1 MNQYLNFSLKG
12 KVALVTGA
20 SYGIGFAIA
29 SAFAEQG
36 ATVCFN
42 DINQE
47 LVDKGMAAYAA
58 KGIKAHGYVCDVTD
72 EPAVQAMVATIAKEV
87 VCFND
92 INQELVDKGMAA
104 YAAKGIKAHG
114 YVCDVTDE
122 PAVQAMVATIAKEVG
137 TIDILVNNAGIIRR
151 VPMHEMEAADFRKVI
166 DIDLNAPF
174 IVSKAVL
181 PAMMEK
187 RAGKIINICSMMSE
201 LGRETVSA
209 YAAAKGGLKMLTRN
223 ICSEYGEYNIQC
235 NGIGPGYIAT
245 PQTAPLR
252 EPQADGSR
260 HPFDSFICAK
270 TPAGRWLDPEELT
283 GPAVFLASEAS
294 NAVNGHVLYVD
305 GGILAYIGKQ
315 PK

>member
-1 MNQYLNFSLKG
+1 MNQYLNFSLEG

-36 ATVCFN
+36 A
-42 DINQE
+42 
-47 LVDKGMAAYAA
+47 K
-58 KGIKAHGYVCDVTD
+58 
-72 EPAVQAMVATIAKEV
+72 

-151 VPMHEMEAADFRKVI
+151 VPMHEMDAADFRRVI

-174 IVSKAVL
+174 IVAKAVL

-223 ICSEYGEYNIQC
+223 S
-235 NGIGPGYIAT
+235 IGPGYIAT

-252 EPQADGSR
+252 EKQADGSR

>member
-1 MNQYLNFSLKG
+1 MLKD
-12 KVALVTGA
+12 KVAVVTGA
-20 SYGIGFAIA
+20 GRGIGRAIA
-29 SAFAEQG
+29 KTFAGYGAKVVVNYNGSEERANSLVAEIKEAGGEAVAYKANVADFTEAEGLIKFALEQYG
-36 ATVCFN
+36 RV
-42 DINQE
+42 
-47 LVDKGMAAYAA
+47 
-58 KGIKAHGYVCDVTD
+58 
-72 EPAVQAMVATIAKEV
+72 
-87 VCFND
+87 
-92 INQELVDKGMAA
+92 
-104 YAAKGIKAHG
+104 
-114 YVCDVTDE
+114 
-122 PAVQAMVATIAKEVG
+122 
-137 TIDILVNNAGIIRR
+137 DILVNNAGIIRR
-151 VPMHEMEAADFRKVI
+151 VPMHEMEAADFRRVI

-181 PAMMEK
+181 PAMMK
-187 RAGKIINICSMMSE
+187 KGHGKIINICSMMSE

-252 EPQADGSR
+252 EKQADGSR

-270 TPAGRWLDPEELT
+270 TPAGRWLAPEELT

-294 NAVNGHVLYVD
+294 NAVNGHILYVD